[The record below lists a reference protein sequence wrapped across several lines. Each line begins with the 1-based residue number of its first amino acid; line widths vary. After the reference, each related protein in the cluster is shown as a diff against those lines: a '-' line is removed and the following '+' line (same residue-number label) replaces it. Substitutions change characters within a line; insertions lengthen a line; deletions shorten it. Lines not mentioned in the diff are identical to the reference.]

1 YNALPCNTG
10 LWRLDRTQSPA
21 EVKQIIHSPSGSF
34 TPFVDSTGRVMFVQ
48 WDHLSRDVFA
58 SYDREV
64 IGTAPQSFNG
74 HGTFDSE
81 TGSSFTLGTA
91 GTIATS
97 NYTTFNFFPE
107 PRNFDVPALTAL
119 GTFVQGG
126 NTVPIF
132 NGIAINHFFPWECRE
147 DGSSHET
154 DRHVGRHELGGTS
167 PLRPSYKDDDNLVNA
182 SFSHPT
188 AVNFFH
194 LAESPTSPGT
204 FYAINSGESG
214 THTSGPIVSYVS
226 TAALNPDNMAP
237 TYITPALP
245 NSAQPWTTQ
254 DVYRNPVPLANGS
267 LLAAH
272 STMTQNDTNIGTAAA
287 PLSRFAFR
295 LRSLISNG
303 TNMIPDSSIT
313 FTTPQNVTNIQYYA
327 YGSLVTY
334 TGAPLWELDPVEV
347 VVRNKPAQLNSTIAA
362 PEQAVFDAVGV
373 HAPTYQAYLRANNLA
388 LVAGR
393 DVTRRDAADK
403 QQPYNL
409 KVAWSNHQTLGA
421 VIPSVTQ
428 KIYDVGWMQIFQADA
443 IRAYTHNGQNPSA
456 LPAPGRRLMPTP
468 LHGQAITE
476 MPVTPG
482 APAGAVKIADDG
494 SWAAVLPAGRALT
507 WHMLDGAGTKSQV
520 KERVEVTFAPGEVR
534 SCAVCHG
541 VNTHDQAGN
550 LGVPSSQPQAL
561 SPLLQFW
568 KTNHPPGAMQHA
580 APTTSV
586 IKNALTAKVSV
597 TRTGGSTGPVSVNYS
612 TANGT
617 ALAGTDYM
625 TVTGTLNWAD
635 GDTTAQDISIPIL
648 NNPTIAASKTLSVT
662 LSNPLYGSLGATTV
676 NTVTLAE
683 TPLNAWRY
691 TNFGANA
698 NTPGIGLPTDD
709 PDWDGQDNQSEFLA
723 GTVPTNAQSVFSL
736 KASLIGGQIH
746 VTFTAQPNVSYT
758 VQYKDTL
765 TDPTWQKLSDVPA
778 TANSQA
784 IDIVDAVAPSQRFYR
799 AVTPQVP

>member
-1 YNALPCNTG
+1 MRTLFAIFLPILFVATPVSAAAPSNPILYVTQTPLPDEYLLPTQNSAHTIKNARMTIVSAMQVPLGDTEHAARGGALWIRYPGALSATNPRNLTAAAGYGGAMDPSGNATGIQGANSIAVQHPHVHWSGTKAVFSMVVGAPTSASDTTQFYWQLYEITNFAQGQTPIITYVAGQPANYNNMQACYDTQDRLIFASDAPHGMMASIYPQLDQYNALPCNTG

-64 IGTAPQSFNG
+64 IGTTPQSFNG

-81 TGSSFTLGTA
+81 TGSNFTLGTA

-182 SFSHPT
+182 SFTHPT

-194 LAESPTSPGT
+194 LAESPTNPGT

-237 TYITPALP
+237 TYITPSLP
-245 NSAQPWTTQ
+245 NSAQPWATQ

-267 LLAAH
+267 LLAVH
-272 STMTQNDTNIGTAAA
+272 STMTQNDSNIGTAAA

-313 FTTPQNVTNIQYYA
+313 FTSPQNVTNIQYYA

-347 VVRNKPAQLNSTIAA
+347 VVRNKPAQLK
-362 PEQAVFDAVGV
+362 E
-373 HAPTYQAYLRANNLA
+373 
-388 LVAGR
+388 
-393 DVTRRDAADK
+393 
-403 QQPYNL
+403 
-409 KVAWSNHQTLGA
+409 TLNKA
-421 VIPSVTQ
+421 VIV
-428 KIYDVGWMQIFQADA
+428 
-443 IRAYTHNGQNPSA
+443 
-456 LPAPGRRLMPTP
+456 
-468 LHGQAITE
+468 
-476 MPVTPG
+476 
-482 APAGAVKIADDG
+482 
-494 SWAAVLPAGRALT
+494 
-507 WHMLDGAGTKSQV
+507 
-520 KERVEVTFAPGEVR
+520 
-534 SCAVCHG
+534 
-541 VNTHDQAGN
+541 
-550 LGVPSSQPQAL
+550 
-561 SPLLQFW
+561 
-568 KTNHPPGAMQHA
+568 
-580 APTTSV
+580 
-586 IKNALTAKVSV
+586 
-597 TRTGGSTGPVSVNYS
+597 
-612 TANGT
+612 
-617 ALAGTDYM
+617 
-625 TVTGTLNWAD
+625 
-635 GDTTAQDISIPIL
+635 
-648 NNPTIAASKTLSVT
+648 
-662 LSNPLYGSLGATTV
+662 
-676 NTVTLAE
+676 
-683 TPLNAWRY
+683 
-691 TNFGANA
+691 
-698 NTPGIGLPTDD
+698 
-709 PDWDGQDNQSEFLA
+709 
-723 GTVPTNAQSVFSL
+723 
-736 KASLIGGQIH
+736 
-746 VTFTAQPNVSYT
+746 
-758 VQYKDTL
+758 
-765 TDPTWQKLSDVPA
+765 
-778 TANSQA
+778 
-784 IDIVDAVAPSQRFYR
+784 
-799 AVTPQVP
+799 